1 MLASLRTAGLLG
13 LNAYLVDIEV
23 DICRKSLPQW
33 HMVGL
38 PESEVK
44 ESRERVIAA
53 IKNSGFDFSQRKIT
67 INLAPAN
74 IRKEG
79 TAFDLPIALG
89 LLSASGFVSATSMP
103 GHLFFGELSMD
114 GRLRSIRGLL
124 PLLLLAKK
132 KKISKVIIPKENAG
146 EASVVAGL
154 KIYALESLNEAV
166 DLVEGKREFL
176 PLEAQKFLPRLEEVE
191 HDFQDVC
198 GQFQTKRALEIAAC
212 GGHNVL
218 LIGSPGSG
226 KTMLASRLPGIL
238 PPLSFEESLETS
250 AIYSV
255 LGFIKNQSSLLSERP
270 FRAPHHSISD
280 AGLIGG
286 GSIPKPGEVSLAHH
300 GVLFLDELPEFKKH
314 VIELLRQ
321 PLESREVTISRSGLS
336 LTYPAHFILVAAMN
350 GCPCGYLGH
359 PHISCVCLPSQV
371 QRYRAKI
378 SGPLLDRMDLQIF
391 VPPVTYEDIASS
403 LANRE
408 SSFLI
413 RKRVSEVRGL
423 QQQRFKNHFLNA
435 HMGSKNIRKYCELKP
450 ESKQIM
456 KNLMEKFHFSARA
469 HDRILKVSRTIA
481 DLAGSM
487 TIETSHLLEAVQYR
501 FLERP
506 LV

>member
-33 HMVGL
+33 HMVVL

-89 LLSASGFVSATSMP
+89 LLSASGFISVTSMP
-103 GHLFFGELSMD
+103 GYLFFGELSMD

-146 EASVVAGL
+146 EASVVEGL
-154 KIYALESLNEAV
+154 TIYALENLSEAV
-166 DLVEGKREFL
+166 DLVEGKHEFL
-176 PLEAQKFLPRLEEVE
+176 PLQAQKFLPKLEEIS

-255 LGFIKNQSSLLSERP
+255 MGFIKNQSSLLSERP

-286 GSIPKPGEVSLAHH
+286 GSIPKPGEVSMAHH

-336 LTYPAHFILVAAMN
+336 LTYPAHFILIAAMN

-359 PHISCVCLPSQV
+359 PRIACICGPNQV
-371 QRYRAKI
+371 QKYRAKI

-391 VPPVTYEDIASS
+391 VPPITYEDISSS
-403 LANRE
+403 LTNRE
-408 SSFLI
+408 ASFVI
-413 RKRVSEVRGL
+413 RKRVDEVRCL
-423 QQQRFKNHFLNA
+423 QQKRFKNHSLNA

-456 KNLMEKFHFSARA
+456 KNLMDKFHLSARA

-481 DLAGSM
+481 DLAGVSV
-487 TIETSHLLEAVQYR
+487 IETSHLLEAVQYR